1 MSYHPTVTVSFCFLL
16 LSLCFRSS
24 CFLSVEFFQWIFGFV
39 YSLFWIF
46 DGLSLL
52 HLNKSCFCYLLRA
65 TSSPAFGSFCQH
77 LLYAYRTRLWGQCY
91 DLGLLHLVAST
102 FSNVACP
109 KHGPARDIILI
120 HGVATI
126 EFKEKGTFDCL
137 TTKYKSFPL
146 SPSGHLW
153 QMNKFHVQ
161 ENIWER
167 CTDRQDGF
175 TIMIMY

>member
-1 MSYHPTVTVSFCFLL
+1 MSFCFLL

-65 TSSPAFGSFCQH
+65 TSSPAFGSFCQR
-77 LLYAYRTRLWGQCY
+77 LLYAYRTRLWGQCC

-102 FSNVACP
+102 FNNVACP
-109 KHGPARDIILI
+109 KLGSARDIILI
-120 HGVATI
+120 HGLATT

-153 QMNKFHVQ
+153 H
-161 ENIWER
+161 
-167 CTDRQDGF
+167 RQTRRLYYNDYVL
-175 TIMIMY
+175 IPQCLD